1 MRRDRE
7 LRSQGGAVVNWLDE
21 GALYSSIGLF
31 LREDLGR
38 GDVTTQATLMR
49 NVRARGRFVAGEKMV
64 VAGLE
69 AAEEVFITLDPQ
81 QQIEAFAGDGE
92 EVEAGKVIAR
102 TSGFA
107 DVLLAGER
115 VALNLL
121 RHLSGVATTTREF
134 ARAVEGTKT
143 KIADTRKTTP
153 GLRMLEK
160 YAVLLG
166 GGVNHRSGL
175 DDGIFVKTNHA
186 ALVGEYLFEEL
197 ARIPVEVEYAS
208 EFRYRNPPMERNTI
222 VLTITQSGANTNNF
236 NIGGFNA
243 NAVFNMSGGTIQFT
257 GSTATVPGNVVVGSL
272 GGIGASQDIHLL
284 SALDRRAHLVLRHF
298 DFQVRLDAPGRRVV
312 FLVNA
317 ASARQVIV
325 TRRELQIRRAV
336 AQREK
341 HLHASL
347 AEGAL
352 ADDQGPLEVLE
363 RSGNDFTGAGGILV
377 DQHH

>member
-186 ALVGEYLFEEL
+186 ALVGGVGQAVRT
-197 ARIPVEVEYAS
+197 AREKVGHLHKIVVEVGNQNEVREAIENGADSLAIDGLSPDETGALIAQARELSPQITTQVSGRISLENVRAYAGAGAD
-208 EFRYRNPPMERNTI
+208 I
-222 VLTITQSGANTNNF
+222 IQVGALTQSVRAMDISF
-236 NIGGFNA
+236 Q
-243 NAVFNMSGGTIQFT
+243 IQ
-257 GSTATVPGNVVVGSL
+257 VG
-272 GGIGASQDIHLL
+272 
-284 SALDRRAHLVLRHF
+284 
-298 DFQVRLDAPGRRVV
+298 
-312 FLVNA
+312 
-317 ASARQVIV
+317 
-325 TRRELQIRRAV
+325 
-336 AQREK
+336 
-341 HLHASL
+341 
-347 AEGAL
+347 
-352 ADDQGPLEVLE
+352 
-363 RSGNDFTGAGGILV
+363 
-377 DQHH
+377 